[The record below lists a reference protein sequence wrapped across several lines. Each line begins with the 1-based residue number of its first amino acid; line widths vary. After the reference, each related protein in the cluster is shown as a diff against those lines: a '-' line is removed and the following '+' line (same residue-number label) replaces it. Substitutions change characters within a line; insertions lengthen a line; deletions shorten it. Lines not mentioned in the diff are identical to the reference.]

1 MSRTAAPKVPGQSA
15 QPEAVEETTAPVVVV
30 EQAAETGSANA
41 QPETVTVEKSTLEAL
56 MAQVATL
63 SAKVSG
69 MESAK
74 QAGRPAAAKV
84 ELPHADSIDP
94 TQIKSPVL
102 TKQGW
107 VVPEK
112 FGANPN
118 APKGF

>member
-1 MSRTAAPKVPGQSA
+1 MSRTAAPKVPGQSP
-15 QPEAVEETTAPVVVV
+15 QLEAVDQAVVV
-30 EQAAETGSANA
+30 EQATETTGHAEVS
-41 QPETVTVEKSTLEAL
+41 ETVVVEKSTLEAL

-74 QAGRPAAAKV
+74 QAGRPATAKV

-94 TQIKSPVL
+94 TKIKSPVL